1 MSTPGPREGA
11 SPLGLL
17 TAFGCGLCLSV
28 SVPVSDALALSWVLS
43 VLCAPGGQ
51 ATVGAGWREA
61 VCRGGGGL
69 TAC

>member
-1 MSTPGPREGA
+1 MSTPGQREGA

-28 SVPVSDALALSWVLS
+28 SVPVSDALAFCLVCS
-43 VLCAPGGQ
+43 GGQ